1 VPSASPL
8 RDLHFVKSLLSDLN
22 WPSKLTPEQQ
32 LEILDTH
39 SIFERFHRE
48 IGHGSHK
55 KKMGVWKLSVFRP
68 ERKND
73 SGEFIPP

>member
-1 VPSASPL
+1 MISFNY
-8 RDLHFVKSLLSDLN
+8 HSLFRR
-22 WPSKLTPEQQ
+22 T
-32 LEILDTH
+32 EILDTH

-48 IGHGSHK
+48 IGHGSHTHK
-55 KKMGVWKLSVFRP
+55 KKVGVWKLSVFRP